1 MTGLIAKSA
10 DVMRAMNNLVRLP
23 ELNNV
28 MMTMSREMEKV
39 SVYYWPMV
47 VNRINKQAR
56 SRSLTTVV
64 DLPEVFLG
72 VPQSWSLL
80 TMFIH
85 VTDCNIFKTRL
96 VSLKK

>member
-39 SVYYWPMV
+39 SVHYWSMV
-47 VNRINKQAR
+47 VNRINK
-56 SRSLTTVV
+56 
-64 DLPEVFLG
+64 
-72 VPQSWSLL
+72 
-80 TMFIH
+80 
-85 VTDCNIFKTRL
+85 
-96 VSLKK
+96 